1 MANFRLSPFGIGFK
15 LLMLDDHFEDHFEVF
30 DLPSE
35 LHNWL
40 YKES

>member
-15 LLMLDDHFEDHFEVF
+15 LLMLDDHFEVF